1 MAAGT
6 TWCPPPADADARPA
20 HSRRVLVVD
29 DEDSVRLLLVRWL
42 EARGHE
48 VMSVRGAAEALRR
61 LEAEPAAVAVC
72 DVRMPGRDGLWLAA
86 RIRERFPETA
96 VIMASGVQ
104 EVAVTVESMRH
115 GVLDYL
121 VKPFDRDR
129 LRDAVQRALE
139 WHETA
144 RQARRWRDALERDL
158 AAREARL
165 EAAVRRLVIHD
176 DDAVEGM
183 LLALALGDREVHG
196 HGVRVARTARATAAR
211 LGFDRPALDVLGRA
225 ALLHDIGKLALPE
238 AILRKPAP
246 LTVEER
252 QVIRRFPAV
261 GAGILGQVP
270 FLATAAP
277 LVRDAHERMDG
288 HGYPR
293 GVPAAIVSA
302 GARVIGLADAFDAMT
317 HPRPFREAIPPAA
330 AMRELERSAGSQ
342 FDPIV
347 LAAFRDALGNL

>member
-1 MAAGT
+1 
-6 TWCPPPADADARPA
+6 
-20 HSRRVLVVD
+20 VLVVD

-42 EARGHE
+42 EAVGHA
-48 VMSVRGAAEALRR
+48 VVSVRGAAEALRR
-61 LEAEPAAVAVC
+61 LEAEPVAVAVC
-72 DVRMPGRDGLWLAA
+72 DVRMPGHDGVWLAG

-96 VIMASGVQ
+96 VIIASGVQ
-104 EVAVTVESMRH
+104 DVEVTVESMRH

-129 LRDAVQRALE
+129 LRDAVQRAFE

-144 RQARRWRDALERDL
+144 RQARRWREELERDL

-165 EAAVRRLVIHD
+165 AAAVRRLVIHD
-176 DDAVEGM
+176 DEAVEGM
-183 LLALALGDREVHG
+183 LLALAPGDAEVHR
-196 HGVRVARTARATAAR
+196 HGMRVARAARATAAR

-246 LTVEER
+246 LTAEER
-252 QVIRRFPAV
+252 QVVRRFPAV
-261 GAGILGQVP
+261 GAGILDQVP
-270 FLATAAP
+270 FLAAAAP
-277 LVRDAHERMDG
+277 LVRDAHEHMDG

-293 GVPAAIVSA
+293 GVPAAIVSP

-317 HPRPFREAIPPAA
+317 HPRPFREPLPAA
-330 AMRELERSAGSQ
+330 AAMLELERGAGSQ
-342 FDPIV
+342 FDPVV
-347 LAAFRDALGNL
+347 LAAFR